1 MRLTM
6 RALIAVVAAAGV
18 VGLVGAYLGAAALQ
32 DDSPDEPIV
41 QSTRVASPNEP
52 IVQSTKVPYPGEPP
66 PVPGNDPGAD
76 PPPGITR
83 GVEVTPRPCPEC
95 FPVPMPSL
103 PPLQWPEAQCPAEK
117 PSPRYSDLALADS
130 GDWLRYD
137 SPHHPLSL
145 SYPPDWILEPSY
157 SDVYYSTEGRIRG
170 PVLETVTVYNR
181 LWFDALGGD
190 PNTVLPPGAA
200 KIELSYN
207 PQILRMGGC
216 EGADVLKVEELP
228 VSVGGKP
235 AQVRLVVG
243 EYAHQVTYSIATGFV
258 AAEDGFVTFGG
269 LTNDP
274 SQLGLI
280 RTVLGSMAFE

>member
-1 MRLTM
+1 MNLTM
-6 RALIAVVAAAGV
+6 RALIAAVAAAGV

-32 DDSPDEPIV
+32 DGSPDEPV
-41 QSTRVASPNEP
+41 
-52 IVQSTKVPYPGEPP
+52 VQSTKVPYPGEPL
-66 PVPGNDPGAD
+66 NDPGGGSA
-76 PPPGITR
+76 PGITP
-83 GVEVTPRPCPEC
+83 GAEVTPRPCPEC
-95 FPVPMPSL
+95 FPVPMPEPSPL
-103 PPLQWPEAQCPAEK
+103 PWSTAQCPAEK

-157 SDVYYSTEGRIRG
+157 SDVYYSTEGPIRG
-170 PVLETVTVYNR
+170 PVLEAVTIYNR
-181 LWFDALGGD
+181 LWFDALGGE
-190 PNTVLPPGAA
+190 PNKGLPPGAA

-207 PQILRMGGC
+207 PQILRVHGCGG
-216 EGADVLKVEELP
+216 EDMATEELT

-235 AQVRLVVG
+235 AQVQLTVG
-243 EYAHQVTYSIATGFV
+243 VWAQEPAYSIVTGFV

-280 RTVLGSMAFE
+280 RTVLESMAFE